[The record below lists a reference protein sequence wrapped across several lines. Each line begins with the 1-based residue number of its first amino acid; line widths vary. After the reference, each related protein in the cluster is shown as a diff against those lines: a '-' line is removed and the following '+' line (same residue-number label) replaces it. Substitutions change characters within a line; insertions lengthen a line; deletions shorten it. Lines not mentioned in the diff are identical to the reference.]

1 MKGVL
6 SKILLSKVFC
16 NKYRNT
22 IKSSGFINGYR
33 SLVIKYR
40 FLDSSALNILTD
52 PGIRQGDDN
61 GLATDTDDEKY

>member
-22 IKSSGFINGYR
+22 IKSSGFIIDGYR

-61 GLATDTDDEKY
+61 GLATDDEKY